1 MPRKS
6 LIQSKRVRYKQKPS
20 KYRGNRGSRQQPNDC
35 FVRVFHANGF
45 KMVAMALTPLV
56 SMLGMV
62 HAHMFIIDNMAWF
75 GRPTI
80 VQCHSY
86 FQTSAEN
93 SANTHVSVLRFTP
106 LIIDEIT

>member
-1 MPRKS
+1 MK
-6 LIQSKRVRYKQKPS
+6 
-20 KYRGNRGSRQQPNDC
+20 
-35 FVRVFHANGF
+35 NGF

-62 HAHMFIIDNMAWF
+62 HAHMFIMDNMAWF

-80 VQCHSY
+80 VQRHLY

-93 SANTHVSVLRFTP
+93 SANTRVSVLKFTP
-106 LIIDEIT
+106 LIFDEMTQTLRIPRAHV